1 MMSFC
6 DGTITFS
13 IDDDDVF
20 YALERGRPQIFSPPL
35 DRTKC
40 KFVKEELRLEKCLVL
55 YESVD

>member
-13 IDDDDVF
+13 IDDDDDVF
-20 YALERGRPQIFSPPL
+20 YALERGRPHFFSPPL

-40 KFVKEELRLEKCLVL
+40 KFVQEELQ
-55 YESVD
+55 